1 MEDLPGDDEERA
13 LLEDGEKPE
22 ASTQASKDILLVTA
36 FLVEVYEVV
45 DEGGDEEV
53 LLVLPTLE
61 VSIEEEVFDEALKV
75 ALRHNH
81 FEEVTSLF
89 GLEVGFLGLGESVDF
104 GEWFKVGFFLLKV
117 RGNHNEP

>member
-1 MEDLPGDDEERA
+1 MKDLPSDDEKRA
-13 LLEDGEKPE
+13 LVEDGEKPE
-22 ASTQASKDILLVTA
+22 APTQISKDILLVTA

-53 LLVLPTLE
+53 LLVLPTLK

-75 ALRHNH
+75 TLCHNH

-89 GLEVGFLGLGESVDF
+89 GLKVGFLGLGESVDL
-104 GEWFKVGFFLLKV
+104 GEWFKVGFFLLRV
-117 RGNHNEP
+117 RGNHDEP